1 MGIDFIYKRF
11 LRHRV
16 KFDIRGPVLSRMK
29 IRITAPVYPTESRE
43 RVAKAIMNLFAGADL
58 SDGER
63 NGIAYLEG
71 GASNLDSFAELLAK
85 QKIRDTARA
94 FLMRRVRGNK
104 LSFSLNKQAAFAGR
118 INFVEDEVPLGAI
131 SVTVEHDKPERLV
144 EIITHIPQQTGG
156 GGE

>member
-1 MGIDFIYKRF
+1 
-11 LRHRV
+11 
-16 KFDIRGPVLSRMK
+16 MK

-43 RVAKAIMNLFAGADL
+43 RVAKAMTNLFAGAEL
-58 SDGER
+58 SDVER
-63 NGIAYLEG
+63 NGMAYLEG
-71 GASNLDSFAELLAK
+71 TAGDMDSFAELLAK

-118 INFVEDEVPLGAI
+118 INFVEEDMPLGAI
-131 SVTVEHDKPERLV
+131 SVTVEHDNPEILV